1 VTLTHQLVDSC
12 AMQLVRDPRQ
22 FDVILTENLF
32 GDILSDEAA
41 MIAGSMGMLSSAS
54 LGDAGEDAGRRF
66 GLYEPV
72 HGSAPDIAGRG
83 LANPL
88 ATILSIAHCLRI
100 SFAEPDAAR
109 AVEDA
114 VEQAIDVGARTR
126 DLGAD
131 DDRALG
137 TRAMTE
143 RVVELLPLP
152 APSR

>member
-1 VTLTHQLVDSC
+1 
-12 AMQLVRDPRQ
+12 
-22 FDVILTENLF
+22 
-32 GDILSDEAA
+32 

-54 LGDAGEDAGRRF
+54 LGDTGADASRRF

-72 HGSAPDIAGRG
+72 HGSAPDIAGKG

-88 ATILSIAHCLRI
+88 ATILSVAHCLRI
-100 SFAEPDAAR
+100 SFNEPDAAQ

-114 VEQAIDVGARTR
+114 VEDAVNQGARTR

-137 TRAMTE
+137 TAAMAE
-143 RVVELLPLP
+143 RVIDLLPL
-152 APSR
+152 AGAARR